1 MSIIIKDVDIPKTCD
16 GCFAR
21 HPTLSMCLITDRSTS
36 HGRGNRPLDQTKRPS
51 WCPIIGLPEVED
63 K

>member
-36 HGRGNRPLDQTKRPS
+36 HGRGNRPLD
-51 WCPIIGLPEVED
+51 
-63 K
+63 